1 MAKKTKKAPPKKALA
16 QPKAARKE
24 GAVDDDLVRALAK
37 LLKETDLTEI
47 EYGRDGWHVRV
58 SKQATAV
65 STVASVPAASSSPA
79 PSAAASS
86 APASAEAVPSGPG
99 LLRSPMVGVVYTAPD
114 PDKPPFVKVGDRVQK
129 GQTVVLI
136 EAMKVFNP
144 IEAPLS
150 GTVSRIFINS
160 GSPVEFDEPL
170 LLIE

>member
-1 MAKKTKKAPPKKALA
+1 MAKKTKKSPPKKASA
-16 QPKAARKE
+16 QPKAARK
-24 GAVDDDLVRALAK
+24 GGGVDDDLVRALAK

-65 STVASVPAASSSPA
+65 STVASVPAASSAPA
-79 PSAAASS
+79 PAG
-86 APASAEAVPSGPG
+86 APASADAIPSGPG
-99 LLRSPMVGVVYTAPD
+99 LMRSPMVGVVYTAPD

-144 IEAPLS
+144 IEAPVS
-150 GTVSRIFINS
+150 GTVSRIFINT

>member
-1 MAKKTKKAPPKKALA
+1 MAKKTKKAPPKKASA
-16 QPKAARKE
+16 QAKAARK
-24 GAVDDDLVRALAK
+24 GAGVDDDLVRALAK

-65 STVASVPAASSSPA
+65 STVASVPASSSA
-79 PSAAASS
+79 SASAGAAG
-86 APASAEAVPSGPG
+86 APASADAIPSGPG
-99 LLRSPMVGVVYTAPD
+99 LMRSPMVGVVYTAPD

-144 IEAPLS
+144 IEAPVS
-150 GTVSRIFINS
+150 GTVSRIFINT